1 MPEQLPVDPTMWWE
15 GKRNPDTGAKICR
28 FRKVLLNGKPR
39 LRNPETGGPLIMSG
53 DIAKFD
59 NGTPDGILRLRWNNS
74 WIDIPSIDEFQEW
87 TIDSCCPTPDGS
99 IVEPDAPDSWLSLVG
114 LV

>member
-1 MPEQLPVDPTMWWE
+1 MPEQLPVTPTVWWS
-15 GKRNPDTGAKICR
+15 GKRNPETGVKICR
-28 FRKVLLNGKPR
+28 FKKTLLNGKPR
-39 LRNPETGGPLIMSG
+39 LRHPVTDGPLITNG

-59 NGTPDGILRLRWNNS
+59 NGTPDGALKLHWKGE
-74 WIDIPSIDEFQEW
+74 WIPVPSIDEFQEW

-99 IVEPDAPDSWLSLVG
+99 IVEPDAPESWLSLVG